1 MSFESCQPSTRY
13 ISPSRETAQGGAAA
27 VNIYFQFCVDIA
39 LQYCRGVALRCTA
52 VCRIADARYG
62 IHFIATTISLNHV
75 CNIIVDDSIINI

>member
-39 LQYCRGVALRCTA
+39 LQYCRQWRCGALQCAELQMLGMEFTLLQQQFRS
-52 VCRIADARYG
+52 IMY
-62 IHFIATTISLNHV
+62 ATLLLTIV
-75 CNIIVDDSIINI
+75 